1 MMESVLLLLGVIF
14 LVLIFVGI
22 PVGYAMIL
30 TAAAHFYV
38 LSPGLSPT
46 VIAQRPVGLISES
59 FTLLAVPLFLLAGNL
74 LNACGMTAR
83 LVAFSVALVGHVR
96 GGLGH
101 AVVVANVI
109 MAGMSGSATAD
120 AAGIGSIMIPSL
132 IRAGFSPRVKAWL
145 KPSAA

>member
-1 MMESVLLLLGVIF
+1 MDSALPLLGVVF

-22 PVGYAMIL
+22 PVAYAMVL

-101 AVVVANVI
+101 AVVVVLSIISVSAVI
-109 MAGMSGSATAD
+109 SMH
-120 AAGIGSIMIPSL
+120 
-132 IRAGFSPRVKAWL
+132 RVMKLEPAVVFR
-145 KPSAA
+145 S

>member
-1 MMESVLLLLGVIF
+1 ALTASMESVLPALGVIF

-38 LSPGLSPT
+38 LSPALLAT

-96 GGLGH
+96 GGLRH
-101 AVVVANVI
+101 AVVLSKCV
-109 MAGMSGSATAD
+109 MSGMSGSATAD

-132 IRAGFSPRVKAWL
+132 IRAGFSRR
-145 KPSAA
+145 AAA